1 VSGVAP
7 APEGITNPPIDELLE
22 RTSSK
27 YGLVIFAAKRARQIN
42 AYYSQLSEGLLE
54 YVGPLVDT
62 APQEKPLSIALREI
76 NEGLLTH
83 TAGENQRPRPG
94 SRPELAKGGENG
106 VLSPRLMRTRPAVAA
121 GCVLVLGG

>member
-1 VSGVAP
+1 MSGVAP

-62 APQEKPLSIALREI
+62 APQEKRLSIALREI

-83 TAGENQRPRPG
+83 TAGEN
-94 SRPELAKGGENG
+94 
-106 VLSPRLMRTRPAVAA
+106 
-121 GCVLVLGG
+121 